1 MRVLLATAILGTA
14 LVTLAASS
22 QRQGSE
28 PSDSLE
34 RNFVVNGRVRMDL
47 SAGDYRISG
56 GPDNRIRMEWRT
68 RDSDQMSRVRAR
80 ADVRGTQ
87 ADITT
92 DAPRN
97 SSFRVTIQ
105 VPART
110 DLDVRL
116 TAGDLRVERVEGNK
130 EINLH
135 AGDIN
140 IDVGNP
146 ADYRRVE
153 ASIWAGD
160 LRAEPFGQSKDGL
173 FRSIEWNGKGAYR
186 LSVHLKA
193 GDLRLYQTLAE
204 KQ

>member
-1 MRVLLATAILGTA
+1 MRVLLTTAILGTA
-14 LVTLAASS
+14 LAAVAASA
-22 QRQGSE
+22 QRPDQQ
-28 PSDSLE
+28 DSLE
-34 RNFVVNGRVRMDL
+34 RNFVANGRVRMDL

-68 RDSDQMSRVRAR
+68 RDGDQLARVRAR
-80 ADVRGTQ
+80 AEVRGTV

-97 SSFRVTIQ
+97 SSFHVEIQ
-105 VPART
+105 VPTRT

-116 TAGDLRVERVEGNK
+116 TAGDLRVERVQGNK

-160 LRAEPFGQSKDGL
+160 LRAEPFGQQKDGL
-173 FRSIEWNGKGAYR
+173 FRSIEWNGKGVYR

-193 GDLRLYQTLAE
+193 GDLRLYQIPPAE

>member
-1 MRVLLATAILGTA
+1 MRVLLAAAVLGTA
-14 LVTLAASS
+14 LATLAASP
-22 QRQGSE
+22 QRQGSD

-34 RNFVVNGRVRMDL
+34 RKFAANGRIRMDL

-56 GPDNRIRMEWRT
+56 SPDNRIRMEWRT
-68 RDSDQMSRVRAR
+68 RDGDQMSRVKAR
-80 ADVRGTQ
+80 ADVRGTE
-87 ADITT
+87 AEITT

-116 TAGDLRVERVEGNK
+116 TAGELRVERVQGNK
-130 EINLH
+130 EINQH
-135 AGDIN
+135 AGDID

-160 LRAEPFGQSKDGL
+160 LRAEPFGVSKDGL
-173 FRSIEWNGKGAYR
+173 FRSIEWNGKGPYR

-193 GDLRLYQTLAE
+193 GDLRLRQSDA
-204 KQ
+204 K

>member
-1 MRVLLATAILGTA
+1 MRVLLTITVLGAALAT
-14 LVTLAASS
+14 LVS
-22 QRQGSE
+22 QR
-28 PSDSLE
+28 PAADRPDSID
-34 RNFVVNGRVRMDL
+34 RNFVANGRIRMDL
-47 SAGDYRISG
+47 SAGEYRISG
-56 GPDNRIRMEWRT
+56 GADNHIRMEWRT
-68 RDSDQMSRVRAR
+68 RDGDQLARVKAR
-80 ADVRGTQ
+80 ADVRGTE

-105 VPART
+105 VPVRS

-116 TAGDLRVERVEGNK
+116 TAGDLRVERVQGNK
-130 EINLH
+130 DVNVH
-135 AGDIN
+135 AGDVN

-160 LRAEPFGQSKDGL
+160 LRAQPFGLSKDGL
-173 FRSIEWNGKGAYR
+173 FRSIEWNGKGPYR

-193 GDLRLYQTLAE
+193 GDLRLYQASPQAE

>member
-1 MRVLLATAILGTA
+1 MRVLLTTAVLGTA
-14 LVTLAASS
+14 LATLAASP
-22 QRQGSE
+22 QRPDQ
-28 PSDSLE
+28 SDSLE
-34 RNFVVNGRVRMDL
+34 RNFVASGRIRMDL

-68 RDSDQMSRVRAR
+68 RDNDQMARVRAR
-80 ADVRGTQ
+80 ADVRGTV
-87 ADITT
+87 ANITT

-160 LRAEPFGQSKDGL
+160 LRAEPFGLSKEGI
-173 FRSIEWNGKGAYR
+173 FRSIEWNGKGSYR

-193 GDLRLYQTLAE
+193 GDLRLYQTSAPE
-204 KQ
+204 K

>member
-1 MRVLLATAILGTA
+1 MRVLLTTALLGTA
-14 LVTLAASS
+14 LATLTATA
-22 QRQGSE
+22 QRQTAE
-28 PSDSLE
+28 SDSLE
-34 RNFVVNGRVRMDL
+34 RNFVANGRIRMDL
-47 SAGDYRISG
+47 SAGDVRISA

-68 RDSDQMSRVRAR
+68 RDSDQMARVRAR

-110 DLDVRL
+110 DLDVRM
-116 TAGDLRVERVEGNK
+116 TAGDLRVERVQGNK

-140 IDVGNP
+140 IDVGNT

-173 FRSIEWNGKGAYR
+173 FRSIEWNGKGLYR

-193 GDLRLYQTLAE
+193 GDLRLYQTVAE
-204 KQ
+204 K

>member
-1 MRVLLATAILGTA
+1 MRVLLTAAILGTTLA
-14 LVTLAASS
+14 TLAASA
-22 QRQGSE
+22 QRQGSDQ
-28 PSDSLE
+28 SGSLE
-34 RNFVVNGRVRMDL
+34 RRFAANGRIRMDL
-47 SAGDYRISG
+47 SAGEYRISG

-68 RDSDQMSRVRAR
+68 RDSDQMARVKTR
-80 ADVRGTQ
+80 ADVRGTE

-97 SSFRVTIQ
+97 SSFRVTIE

-110 DLDVRL
+110 DLDVRM
-116 TAGDLRVERVEGNK
+116 TAGELRVERVQGNK

-135 AGDIN
+135 AGDID

-160 LRAEPFGQSKDGL
+160 LRAEPFGVSKDGL
-173 FRSIEWNGKGAYR
+173 FRSIEWNGKGPYR

-193 GDLRLYQTLAE
+193 GDLRLHRTE
-204 KQ
+204 TK

>member
-1 MRVLLATAILGTA
+1 MRVLLTTAILGTA
-14 LVTLAASS
+14 LAAVAASA
-22 QRQGSE
+22 QRPDQQ
-28 PSDSLE
+28 DSLE
-34 RNFVVNGRVRMDL
+34 RNFVANGRVRMDL

-68 RDSDQMSRVRAR
+68 RDGDQLARVRAR
-80 ADVRGTQ
+80 AEVRGTV

-97 SSFRVTIQ
+97 SSFHVEIQ
-105 VPART
+105 VPTRT

-116 TAGDLRVERVEGNK
+116 TAGDLRIERVQGNK

-160 LRAEPFGQSKDGL
+160 LRAEPFG
-173 FRSIEWNGKGAYR
+173 
-186 LSVHLKA
+186 
-193 GDLRLYQTLAE
+193 
-204 KQ
+204 